1 MLHSNLRSFFN
12 LLLIVL
18 MCYKEFCFQLV
29 MICNSVL
36 SEIILFTHTPSKK
49 QNKKTSH
56 IKKLFF
62 LKSNK
67 HIYPLNDLF

>member
-18 MCYKEFCFQLV
+18 MCYKEFCLQLV

-36 SEIILFTHTPSKK
+36 SEIILFTHTPSEKTK
-49 QNKKTSH
+49 QKKTSY

-62 LKSNK
+62 FIKIKYTYIS
-67 HIYPLNDLF
+67 IE